1 MAISLARSAENLC
14 GLSTDDKPTSV
25 DVNTLFMELDT
36 GDFYYFNG
44 TEWGKVGSGSSSAVE
59 SDLKSNPFGGER

>member
-25 DVNTLFMELDT
+25 DINTLYLELDT
-36 GDFYYFNG
+36 GDFYYFG
-44 TEWGKVGSGSSSAVE
+44 GEAWVKVGSGSN
-59 SDLKSNPFGGER
+59 NPAAGGNE